1 MDKVEDYTYSK
12 GTVDKYDIQLNRG
25 EWAVF
30 TIDNTSG
37 LMQCHS
43 SFGDW
48 SYAWPH
54 HGRESFKHF
63 ILEMERDWHY
73 LLKKVSELV
82 FDFDESIKYWKNH
95 IIELRKDDSCTKEEA
110 RAAFDEIVSLDNNGP
125 MDNGACAYILND
137 STAISDADPDFWE
150 LLDGKRLFSQQD
162 MTFAK
167 TIWPML
173 CDIIRK
179 ELAGDDNENG

>member
-1 MDKVEDYTYSK
+1 MTEYTFSK
-12 GTVDKYDIQLNRG
+12 GTVEKYDIRWNRG

-30 TIDNTSG
+30 TIDNASG

-43 SFGDW
+43 SYGDW
-48 SYAWPH
+48 GYAWPH

-73 LLKKVSELV
+73 LLRKVSEPV
-82 FDFDESIKYWKNH
+82 FDFDESIKYWKEH
-95 IIELRKDDSCTKEEA
+95 IIKWRRGDNCTKEQA
-110 RAAFDEIVSLDNNGP
+110 RNAFDVVVGLEDDGIPDGS
-125 MDNGACAYILND
+125 ACAYILND
-137 STAISDADPDFWE
+137 SVAISDLNMEFWE
-150 LLDGKRLFSQQD
+150 LLDGVKTFSSQD

-179 ELAGDDNENG
+179 ELKLEAIS

>member
-1 MDKVEDYTYSK
+1 MDKVKEYTYTK
-12 GTVDKYDIQLNRG
+12 GTVEKYDIQWNRG

-63 ILEMERDWHY
+63 ILEMERDWFYHIKNLQGTKTTFV
-73 LLKKVSELV
+73 LLHRFPLQ
-82 FDFDESIKYWKNH
+82 FCLYWQT
-95 IIELRKDDSCTKEEA
+95 L
-110 RAAFDEIVSLDNNGP
+110 
-125 MDNGACAYILND
+125 
-137 STAISDADPDFWE
+137 
-150 LLDGKRLFSQQD
+150 
-162 MTFAK
+162 
-167 TIWPML
+167 
-173 CDIIRK
+173 
-179 ELAGDDNENG
+179 

>member
-1 MDKVEDYTYSK
+1 MDKVNDYTYTK
-12 GTVDKYDIQLNRG
+12 GTVEKYDIRWNRG

-30 TIDNTSG
+30 TIDNASG

-43 SFGDW
+43 SYGDW
-48 SYAWPH
+48 GYSWPH

-63 ILEMERDWHY
+63 IIEMERDWHY
-73 LLKKVSELV
+73 LLKKTSKPV

-95 IIELRKDDSCTKEEA
+95 IIELRRDDSCTKEEA
-110 RAAFDEIVSLDNNGP
+110 RAAFDEIMSLDNNGP
-125 MDNGACAYILND
+125 MDNSACAYILND

-150 LLDGKRLFSQQD
+150 LLGGKRLFSQQD